1 MQIFNQQWLDENS
14 DRAYPLVDAATRLDT
29 GGVFTLPNDLI
40 VDARISAPSSLDGS
54 QFYVSRTSAYGSGL
68 VITIAVNGVG
78 DVASVTVPLANFS
91 DYTAF
96 AIAPLPGYNVS
107 GTMVIGNGLSAM
119 AASTGSYTFALAA
132 TRFLPTAIYPGGS
145 GVTSLTFRDSFGVDT
160 KLTGDVVLAAG
171 DNTTVGIA
179 GQTITIGMVTGVV
192 IDDPCPCVDSGGR
205 ERTAVKSVNGVTP
218 DSSGNLTVIPV
229 GCVGIGIVNGQL
241 QLQDN
246 CATPCCGTP
255 EIDTLVTSVN
265 NIQAYLATLAGGSAA
280 LESAVRNLQAYLAQ

>member
-29 GGVFTLPNDLI
+29 GGVFTLPNDLV
-40 VDARISAPSSLDGS
+40 VDARISAPSSLDGAR
-54 QFYVSRTSAYGSGL
+54 FFISRTSAYGSGL
-68 VITIAVNGVG
+68 VLTIAVDGVG

-91 DYTAF
+91 DYSAF

-107 GTMVIGNGLSAM
+107 GTMVIGNGASAI
-119 AASTGSYTFALAA
+119 AAGSGSYTFTLAA
-132 TRFLPTAIYPGGS
+132 TRFLPTVIYPGGA
-145 GVTSLTFRDSFGVDT
+145 GVTSITFRDGFGVDS

-171 DNTTVGIA
+171 DNTAVSVS
-179 GQTITIGMVTGVV
+179 GQTITIGMTTGVV
-192 IDDPCPCVDSGGR
+192 IDDPCPCVDAGGR
-205 ERTAVKSVNGVTP
+205 DRTAVKSVNGVTP
-218 DSSGNLTVIPV
+218 DSAGNLTVIPV

-255 EIDTLVTSVN
+255 EIQTLTDAVN
-265 NIQAYLATLAGGSAA
+265 NIQAYLATLANGSAA